1 MPTTPLAASSRS
13 ACTQYGHWPVEYIVT
28 TATSGLQRQPRA
40 APRGQAALQVVDVLE
55 ARLRE
60 RSARAAAALAARAV
74 RDDRLARA
82 RGDLADALVQLGQRD
97 VHGVRQL
104 AAFHLLGLAHVE
116 HERVAVHELRRH

>member
-1 MPTTPLAASSRS
+1 MKICGTVRRPVRSIISWRRSGSRSTRILAMPTTPLAASSRS

-28 TATSGLQRQPRA
+28 VATSRLQRQPRA
-40 APRGQAALQVVDVLE
+40 APRGKAALQVVDVLE

-82 RGDLADALVQLGQRD
+82 RGDLA
-97 VHGVRQL
+97 
-104 AAFHLLGLAHVE
+104 
-116 HERVAVHELRRH
+116 